1 MARMERTQP
10 SVLDAGTA
18 TYQIAI
24 GDADLTCLFIHLLRC
39 RPVFL
44 EAKTLLTP
52 GLFDRVREPHWA
64 ILWATMLDLDSQFGE
79 WTYESLTHAIS
90 VRQRQDPS
98 AMPDPYWDA
107 LMRADDQGIVFSTFC
122 ARAEDLM
129 PDYARE
135 LLRKYLHERTVVQ
148 PLSRHLRSQGDAYA
162 QNFVQ
167 LVAEASARIMRIEA
181 VRQAPIG
188 DAMPTFGSILPPPV
202 LKRPT
207 GITYIDRHIVGQ
219 RRGDCNGI
227 LGIRGAG
234 KTTLGMHMALQ
245 HAKKCYDAALRGEP
259 AELSVFTSYEEP
271 ESKLQRRAWSN
282 AAEIS
287 WDTLDQMTD
296 WEQLS
301 TGLSLKPYEQWRR
314 NNADSGGIVLGERER
329 YESAIQWVNRHFVF
343 LDMSGSERFPN
354 AGRGGVPEIV
364 SALNRLQE
372 ERQMKISQVVFDYA
386 GLIVRRSMADRGIS
400 PDAIRHELGPFGDR
414 IRQEVSIRYD
424 CTSWVLHQMSSDQGK
439 RGPTTLLTD
448 LDAAEAH
455 NFGENMAAVACLGS
469 ADPATKCQ
477 LLNWSKARY
486 VDRLNCPPSVVMLN
500 GLFYRFDDVS
510 DRYQPDSVTRSF
522 INPAEAEMI
531 NGAQHEGPVGTPVG
545 LGRTGGNSAGADME
559 I

>member
-1 MARMERTQP
+1 MARMDRVQP

-24 GDADLTCLFIHLLRC
+24 GDADLTCLFIHMLRC
-39 RPVFL
+39 RQLFL
-44 EAKTLLTP
+44 EAKTLLHV

-64 ILWATMLDLDSQFGE
+64 ILWATMVDLDAQFGN
-79 WTYESLTHAIS
+79 WTYESITHAIN

-98 AMPDPYWDA
+98 AMPDPYWNA
-107 LMRADDQGIVFSTFC
+107 LTRADEQGIVYSTFC
-122 ARAEDLM
+122 VRIEDLM

-148 PLSRHLRSQGDAYA
+148 PLSRHLRTNGDAYV
-162 QNFVQ
+162 QNFAQ
-167 LVAEASARIMRIEA
+167 LLAEATARVARIDS

-188 DAMPTFGSILPPPV
+188 SSMPMFGEALPPPV
-202 LKRPT
+202 IKRPT

-234 KTTLGMHMALQ
+234 KTTLGLHMAIK
-245 HAKKCYDAALRGEP
+245 HARQCFANALDGQEP
-259 AELSVFTSYEEP
+259 QLSVFGSWEEP
-271 ESKLQRRAWSN
+271 ETKLQRRVWSN

-287 WDTLDQMTD
+287 WSTLDTMTSWD
-296 WEQLS
+296 ELS
-301 TGLSLKPYEQWRR
+301 TGQSLKAYERWRANDR
-314 NNADSGGIVLGERER
+314 DVMGERER
-329 YESAIQWVNRHFVF
+329 YEAAIQWVNRHFVF
-343 LDMSGSERFPN
+343 LDMSGTDRFPN

-364 SALNRLQE
+364 SALNRVQE
-372 ERQMKISQVVFDYA
+372 ERGMKISQVVMDYA
-386 GLIVRRSMADRGIS
+386 GLIVRRSMSERGVS

-414 IRQEVSIRYD
+414 IRQEVAIRFD
-424 CTSWVLHQMSSDQGK
+424 CTAWVMHQMSSDQGK

-477 LLNWSKARY
+477 LLNWSKVRY
-486 VDRLNCPPSVVMLN
+486 ADRLACPPSVVMIN
-500 GLFYRFDDVS
+500 GDYYRFDDVS

-531 NGAQHEGPVGTPVG
+531 SGTRSEGPVGRP
-545 LGRTGGNSAGADME
+545 AGISRSTAASIVNVNM
-559 I
+559 